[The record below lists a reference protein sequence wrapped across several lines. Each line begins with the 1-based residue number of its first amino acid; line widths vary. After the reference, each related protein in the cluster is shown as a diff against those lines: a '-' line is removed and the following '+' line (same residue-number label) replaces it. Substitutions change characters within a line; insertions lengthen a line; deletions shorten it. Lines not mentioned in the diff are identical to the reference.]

1 MVLDV
6 ANGYVKFEYLNGI
19 LKNKIDSMSI
29 KMFKIGSRLI
39 EKSNKVMQPT
49 QKAGG
54 WLER

>member
-1 MVLDV
+1 LVLDV

-54 WLER
+54 